1 MCIKITCRIFLICK
15 FLCSTLKLL
24 KWNLFKW
31 NLRDVYFP
39 DTRWYSCVQLSFDI
53 SYFSSRKIMF
63 PFQKC
68 LSSKNSGESDTN
80 IKNLSLYLSRRYQ
93 LFFIMSVLISH
104 VLVYCL
110 KGLSWPR
117 LHFYILNKKHRIWV
131 IWKSNH
137 K

>member
-1 MCIKITCRIFLICK
+1 
-15 FLCSTLKLL
+15 
-24 KWNLFKW
+24 
-31 NLRDVYFP
+31 
-39 DTRWYSCVQLSFDI
+39 
-53 SYFSSRKIMF
+53 MF

-110 KGLSWPR
+110 KGLS
-117 LHFYILNKKHRIWV
+117 
-131 IWKSNH
+131 
-137 K
+137 